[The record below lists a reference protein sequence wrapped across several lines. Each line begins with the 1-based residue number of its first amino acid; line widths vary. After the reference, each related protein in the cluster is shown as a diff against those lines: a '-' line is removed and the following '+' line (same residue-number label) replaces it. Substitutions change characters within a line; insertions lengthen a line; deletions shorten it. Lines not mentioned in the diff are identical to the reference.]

1 MFTAGTGSLQYGL
14 TEGYMPLRERLCRGW
29 PAKGM
34 KVQPDQMI
42 LTTGSQQAIDLITR
56 VLMEPGDIVLVE
68 NPTYLASLQ
77 VFNLSGLRIIP
88 VASDKDGMIMEDA
101 QRLIKAASAKAC
113 ICCTYLW
120 QPYRTGVE
128 PGAPQRTA

>member
-1 MFTAGTGSLQYGL
+1 
-14 TEGYMPLRERLCRGW
+14 MPLRERLCQRM
-29 PAKGM
+29 ARKGM

-77 VFNLSGLRIIP
+77 VFNFSGLRIIP

-101 QRLIKAASAKAC
+101 QRLIEHRRRLPTRR
-113 ICCTYLW
+113 TYLW
-120 QPYRTGVE
+120 QPYREGVE
-128 PGAPQRTA
+128 SGAPQRTA